1 MRLKILKKI
10 EESMDLLEKFNEK
23 IIKSINSD
31 DCTLEII
38 ELATK
43 SNLYTLMLI
52 KIHQDLNNNI
62 FIEKEEDNILRTI
75 EIISNFC
82 IKNGETY
89 V

>member
-1 MRLKILKKI
+1 MRLQILKKI